1 MRCQSQG
8 RDTGLKICRNCC
20 INNTERAN
28 TRKLL
33 FQCHFLSCGWV
44 LLRMGFWIPRAAKT
58 FAYSWL
64 ISMFIHS
71 ACSYNFLQPQA
82 EQYYSIISFTKVCF
96 IYNKFLSRYH
106 DHYIT
111 MERMF
116 STILQFSRM
125 MMMSRD
131 QILVVLRV
139 SRLNELLVFET
150 LNCTMQLL
158 CKD

>member
-1 MRCQSQG
+1 M
-8 RDTGLKICRNCC
+8 
-20 INNTERAN
+20 
-28 TRKLL
+28 
-33 FQCHFLSCGWV
+33 
-44 LLRMGFWIPRAAKT
+44 
-58 FAYSWL
+58 
-64 ISMFIHS
+64 
-71 ACSYNFLQPQA
+71 
-82 EQYYSIISFTKVCF
+82 II
-96 IYNKFLSRYH
+96 
-106 DHYIT
+106 IT